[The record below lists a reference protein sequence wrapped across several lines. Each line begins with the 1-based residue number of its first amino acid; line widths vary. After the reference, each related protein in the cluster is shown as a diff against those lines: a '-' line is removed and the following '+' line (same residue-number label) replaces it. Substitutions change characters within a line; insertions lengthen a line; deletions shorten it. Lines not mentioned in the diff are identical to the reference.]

1 MEQAHKKPT
10 FYITTPIYYPSAQLH
25 IGHTY
30 CTTLA
35 DVLAR
40 YHRLKGEDVFFLTG
54 SDEHGQKIQ
63 RKAEEAGV
71 TPQAYVDHIV
81 AGFQKLWKKLNI
93 TNDDFVRTT
102 EKRHAEVV
110 QALFQKAYDKG
121 DIYKSQYEGWYCTP
135 DETFWPENKLG
146 PDHTCPDCGRP
157 VELVKEESYFFRMSN
172 YADRWLQFIEE
183 NPDFIQPASR
193 RHEMI
198 EFVKSGLED
207 LSVSR
212 SSFDWGIPVP
222 FDDKHVVY
230 VWFDALA
237 NYLTGIGY
245 LDAPE
250 KFEQYWPADLHLVGK
265 EIVRFHAIIWP
276 IMLMS
281 LGLPLPKK
289 VYGHGWLIVDGVKM
303 SKSIGNVVDPMP
315 LLDEFGADAIR
326 YFLTTDISLGQD
338 GNFSRERLIKKT
350 NSDLANDLGNL
361 LHRTLTMVE
370 KYRDGVVTATDAPL
384 GVVVADANAALTK
397 LAQETVASYTRDMDK
412 LAMNDAFKAVW
423 VYVRALN
430 KYIDTTEPWKLSK
443 GTAPADLDSVLYHLV
458 DGLRTV
464 AILVAPLIPQ
474 AAENM
479 WAQLGLTD
487 FAAARLD
494 GAAPETYPSGTTVH
508 KTQPL
513 FPRHE
518 LDTVTEEKKL
528 TEETKPTQ
536 AAAAKAQPETAAK
549 ESKQTAADEKPQ
561 ITIDDFAKL
570 DLRVAEVLACE
581 KVEKADK
588 LLHLT
593 VTLGDE
599 ERSIVS
605 GIAQHYQPEELVGKH
620 VIVVTNLKPVKLR
633 GVLSQG
639 MILAGSQ
646 DGALHVPFLP
656 DLPAG
661 SRVK

>member
-1 MEQAHKKPT
+1 
-10 FYITTPIYYPSAQLH
+10 
-25 IGHTY
+25 
-30 CTTLA
+30 
-35 DVLAR
+35 
-40 YHRLKGEDVFFLTG
+40 
-54 SDEHGQKIQ
+54 
-63 RKAEEAGV
+63 
-71 TPQAYVDHIV
+71 
-81 AGFQKLWKKLNI
+81 
-93 TNDDFVRTT
+93 
-102 EKRHAEVV
+102 
-110 QALFQKAYDKG
+110 
-121 DIYKSQYEGWYCTP
+121 
-135 DETFWPENKLG
+135 
-146 PDHTCPDCGRP
+146 
-157 VELVKEESYFFRMSN
+157 
-172 YADRWLQFIEE
+172 
-183 NPDFIQPASR
+183 
-193 RHEMI
+193 
-198 EFVKSGLED
+198 
-207 LSVSR
+207 
-212 SSFDWGIPVP
+212 
-222 FDDKHVVY
+222 
-230 VWFDALA
+230 
-237 NYLTGIGY
+237 
-245 LDAPE
+245 
-250 KFEQYWPADLHLVGK
+250 
-265 EIVRFHAIIWP
+265 
-276 IMLMS
+276 
-281 LGLPLPKK
+281 
-289 VYGHGWLIVDGVKM
+289 
-303 SKSIGNVVDPMP
+303 
-315 LLDEFGADAIR
+315 
-326 YFLTTDISLGQD
+326 
-338 GNFSRERLIKKT
+338 
-350 NSDLANDLGNL
+350 
-361 LHRTLTMVE
+361 MVE

-384 GVVVADANAALTK
+384 GAVVADANAALTK
-397 LAQETVASYTRDMDK
+397 LARETVASYTRDMDK

-536 AAAAKAQPETAAK
+536 AAVTKAQTETAAK
-549 ESKQTAADEKPQ
+549 DGKQTAAEEKPQ

-639 MILAGSQ
+639 MILAGSK

>member
-1 MEQAHKKPT
+1 
-10 FYITTPIYYPSAQLH
+10 
-25 IGHTY
+25 
-30 CTTLA
+30 
-35 DVLAR
+35 
-40 YHRLKGEDVFFLTG
+40 
-54 SDEHGQKIQ
+54 
-63 RKAEEAGV
+63 
-71 TPQAYVDHIV
+71 
-81 AGFQKLWKKLNI
+81 
-93 TNDDFVRTT
+93 
-102 EKRHAEVV
+102 
-110 QALFQKAYDKG
+110 
-121 DIYKSQYEGWYCTP
+121 
-135 DETFWPENKLG
+135 
-146 PDHTCPDCGRP
+146 
-157 VELVKEESYFFRMSN
+157 LVKEESYFFRMSN

-193 RHEMI
+193 RNEMI

-230 VWFDALA
+230 VWFDALV

-384 GVVVADANAALTK
+384 GAVVADANAALTK

-464 AILVAPLIPQ
+464 AILVTPLIPQ

-518 LDTVTEEKKL
+518 LDTVTE
-528 TEETKPTQ
+528 
-536 AAAAKAQPETAAK
+536 
-549 ESKQTAADEKPQ
+549 
-561 ITIDDFAKL
+561 
-570 DLRVAEVLACE
+570 
-581 KVEKADK
+581 
-588 LLHLT
+588 
-593 VTLGDE
+593 
-599 ERSIVS
+599 
-605 GIAQHYQPEELVGKH
+605 
-620 VIVVTNLKPVKLR
+620 
-633 GVLSQG
+633 
-639 MILAGSQ
+639 
-646 DGALHVPFLP
+646 
-656 DLPAG
+656 
-661 SRVK
+661 

>member
-1 MEQAHKKPT
+1 
-10 FYITTPIYYPSAQLH
+10 
-25 IGHTY
+25 
-30 CTTLA
+30 
-35 DVLAR
+35 
-40 YHRLKGEDVFFLTG
+40 
-54 SDEHGQKIQ
+54 
-63 RKAEEAGV
+63 
-71 TPQAYVDHIV
+71 
-81 AGFQKLWKKLNI
+81 
-93 TNDDFVRTT
+93 
-102 EKRHAEVV
+102 
-110 QALFQKAYDKG
+110 
-121 DIYKSQYEGWYCTP
+121 
-135 DETFWPENKLG
+135 
-146 PDHTCPDCGRP
+146 
-157 VELVKEESYFFRMSN
+157 
-172 YADRWLQFIEE
+172 
-183 NPDFIQPASR
+183 
-193 RHEMI
+193 MI

-222 FDDKHVVY
+222 FDHKHVVY
-230 VWFDALA
+230 VWFDALV

-250 KFEQYWPADLHLVGK
+250 KFEHYWPADLHLVGK

-384 GVVVADANAALTK
+384 GAVVADANAALTK

-443 GTAPADLDSVLYHLV
+443 GSAPADLDSVLYHLV

-464 AILVAPLIPQ
+464 AILVTPLIPQ

-508 KTQPL
+508 KTQHL
-513 FPRHE
+513 FTRHE

-536 AAAAKAQPETAAK
+536 AAVTKAQTETAAK
-549 ESKQTAADEKPQ
+549 DGKQTAAEEKPQ

-639 MILAGSQ
+639 MILAGSK